1 MSNSSNNDWQQIL
14 KGKWKPFNVE
24 KSLYVDSENKANSV
38 EEKAKII
45 CDGLR
50 EGEVPENLHK
60 IYKEAVYESNE
71 KVRSR
76 VISRVYFIGRTVR

>member
-1 MSNSSNNDWQQIL
+1 MATDSNNDWQQIL
-14 KGKWKPFNVE
+14 KGKWKPFDVE

-50 EGEVPENLHK
+50 EGDVPENLKK
-60 IYKEAVYESNE
+60 IYMEAIYGSNE
-71 KVRSR
+71 KVKSR